1 MSDQS
6 DSHQEHGIGERT
18 AGARGLVTGPDRER
32 LASGQRAAGPIGGQ
46 QPAQPWTELALDQ
59 LAAAGYKRG
68 GARREVVELLG
79 SQRCALSPL
88 ELEQVLAGGERRVSR
103 ASVYRVLEELE
114 ALSLVQR
121 VEVGAGITRYEPAG
135 SGHAHHDHLVCDRCG
150 RVEPFFDAGLEQA
163 IANLAAGVPLH
174 VSDHEVILHGACS
187 ECER

>member
-1 MSDQS
+1 MSDQA
-6 DSHQEHGIGERT
+6 DSHQQAGHGDGTR
-18 AGARGLVTGPDRER
+18 GAVTGSAREPV
-32 LASGQRAAGPIGGQ
+32 ASGQRAADPIEGQ
-46 QPAQPWTELALDQ
+46 QPTQPWTELALDR

-114 ALSLVQR
+114 ALSLIQR

-135 SGHAHHDHLVCDRCG
+135 SGHAHHDHLVCDSCG
-150 RVEPFFDAGLEQA
+150 RVEPFYDAGLEQA
-163 IANLAAGVPLH
+163 IANLAASVPLH
-174 VSDHEVILHGACS
+174 VADHEVILHGACS